1 MKNHGTRYAG
11 EPSQYDLI
19 EKGGV
24 VYIVF
29 KKTGEWRPAS
39 KEVLAHEGFSETK
52 AQEEARDRHMNE
64 FLTEYRAAQSRRTP
78 EEIAE
83 EQAEIRAAF
92 GPGQKIV
99 NIVTGKITRT

>member
-11 EPSQYDLI
+11 DPGQYDLI

-29 KKTGEWRPAS
+29 KATGEWRPAS
-39 KEVLAHEGFSETK
+39 KEVLAREGLPETK
-52 AQEEARDRHMNE
+52 AQEEARDRHTAE
-64 FLTEYRAAQSRRTP
+64 FLAEYRAAQSRRTP

-83 EQAEIRAAF
+83 EEAEIRAAF

-99 NIVTGKITRT
+99 NVFTGKVTRT